1 MLIWKNNQT
10 NRRTLRSII
19 NASKHF
25 GWFISYDS
33 DGAVP
38 EMITIITSITLLFF
52 DYDQALIDLLDD
64 CKKPDIDDVNVTR
77 ITEMDSWE
85 ELFDCKY
92 SDHDDLDDGIIRF
105 NMPGYDQPFYFDS
118 HLFLPILKNKTS
130 KYHFTIRIFGNC
142 HGAFIKDESNDLCGV
157 ILGYRR

>member
-25 GWFISYDS
+25 GWFCSYDA

-38 EMITIITSITLLFF
+38 EMITIITSVALLCF
-52 DYDQALIDLLDD
+52 DYDQSLADLLDD
-64 CKKPDIDDVNVTR
+64 CKKPDIDDVNLTR
-77 ITEMDSWE
+77 ISEMDSWE

-92 SDHDDLDDGIIRF
+92 SDHEDHEDGLISFFDDVNR
-105 NMPGYDQPFYFDS
+105 NKYFYDS
-118 HLFLPILKNKTS
+118 HLFLPILKKKTS
-130 KYHFTIRIFGNC
+130 EYHFTIKMYC
-142 HGAFIKDESNDLCGV
+142 HTHAAFIKDAKNDLCGV
-157 ILGYRR
+157 IMGYRR

>member
-1 MLIWKNNQT
+1 MIKWKNNQT

-19 NASKHF
+19 NTSKHF
-25 GWFISYDS
+25 GWFCSQ
-33 DGAVP
+33 DGI
-38 EMITIITSITLLFF
+38 ITIITSVALVCF
-52 DYDQALIDLLDD
+52 DHDQDLIDLLED
-64 CKKPDIDDVNVTR
+64 CKHPDIDDVSLTR

-105 NMPGYDQPFYFDS
+105 NMPGYDQPFYFDP

-130 KYHFTIRIFGNC
+130 EYHFTIKMNGSS
-142 HGAFIKDESNDLCGV
+142 HAAFIKDANNDLCGV
-157 ILGYRR
+157 IMGLRR

>member
-19 NASKHF
+19 NASSHF
-25 GWFISYDS
+25 GWFCSE
-33 DGAVP
+33 DG
-38 EMITIITSITLLFF
+38 MITIITSIALLFF
-52 DYDQALIDLLDD
+52 DYDQDLVDLLED

-92 SDHDDLDDGIIRF
+92 SDRDDLDDGIIRF

-130 KYHFTIRIFGNC
+130 KYHFTIKIYGSC